1 MTKRQKTIKHLVT
14 CITRLNFTTNK
25 KERYYWKQQI
35 KKGLIIVDIKP
46 W

>member
-1 MTKRQKTIKHLVT
+1 MTKRQKTISHLVT
-14 CITRLNFTTNK
+14 CMTRLKWTTNK

-35 KKGLIIVDIKP
+35 KKGLKIVNIKP